1 MVELQVSGQNDGGKG
16 RSSNVLY
23 PYQESRRAAEAAV
36 GTELAA
42 MERKHSAERAKLEQ
56 ERVEMLRLLDED
68 IAADEDGLRF
78 EAKFEEG
85 S

>member
-1 MVELQVSGQNDGGKG
+1 MAGKG
-16 RSSNVLY
+16 DH
-23 PYQESRRAAEAAV
+23 QESRRAAKAAV
-36 GTELAA
+36 GTGLAA

>member
-1 MVELQVSGQNDGGKG
+1 
-16 RSSNVLY
+16 
-23 PYQESRRAAEAAV
+23 
-36 GTELAA
+36 